1 MINPG
6 RRNYILLS
14 LFDFLYL
21 FAWSSTMAFFVIW
34 TTQHLGISAT
44 KTGLLYSVN
53 AFIAL
58 LMQPFFGFIS
68 DKFGQKKRLIWFL
81 VAMLLPVG
89 PFFIYLYAPLLVH
102 SFWLGALLGGVYLG
116 IIFNSGCGVID
127 SYIDKIS
134 RRYQFEYGRVRMWG
148 SLGWAAAAWI
158 VGKYIDSNPN
168 LAFWLASIA
177 IVIAAIC
184 FMLTKIEL
192 SEAEMQKTSAL
203 KVSHALELA
212 KNGQFWMLLVF
223 TLFVT
228 QIYDTYDQQ
237 FAQYFSLQFPTPE
250 EGNRWY
256 GILASIQVCGETLF
270 LCLMPWFVNRTGAKW
285 ALIIAG
291 LIMSVRIVGSA
302 IPLGPVWIGAVKMM
316 HALEK
321 PLILVSVFK
330 FIAANFDNKLSSTV
344 YLLVLFVASIATA
357 VYSPLAGYLYDTIGF
372 AQTYYILGGVAGV
385 FTLISVFTLRDNREP
400 TAPGS
405 APGAGVAQS
414 H

>member
-1 MINPG
+1 MTPG
-6 RRNYILLS
+6 KRNYLLLS

-68 DKFGQKKRLIWFL
+68 DKFGLKKRLIWLL
-81 VAMLLPVG
+81 VALL
-89 PFFIYLYAPLLVH
+89 L
-102 SFWLGALLGGVYLG
+102 
-116 IIFNSGCGVID
+116 
-127 SYIDKIS
+127 
-134 RRYQFEYGRVRMWG
+134 
-148 SLGWAAAAWI
+148 LGWAAAAWI

-168 LAFWLASIA
+168 LAFWLASLA

-192 SEAEMQKTSAL
+192 TDADVARSESL

-212 KNGQFWMLLVF
+212 KNGQFWMLLLF

-302 IPLGPVWIGAVKMM
+302 VPLGPVWIGAVKMM

-330 FIAANFDNKLSSTV
+330 FIAANFDHKLSSTV

-357 VYSPLAGYLYDTIGF
+357 IYSPLAGYLYDTIGF
-372 AQTYYILGGVAGV
+372 ADTYLILGGIAGL
-385 FTLISVFTLRDNREP
+385 FTLISVFTLQDKREP
-400 TAPGS
+400 KK
-405 APGAGVAQS
+405 PGAAPSGAVTPAQ
-414 H
+414 

>member
-1 MINPG
+1 
-6 RRNYILLS
+6 
-14 LFDFLYL
+14 
-21 FAWSSTMAFFVIW
+21 
-34 TTQHLGISAT
+34 
-44 KTGLLYSVN
+44 
-53 AFIAL
+53 
-58 LMQPFFGFIS
+58 
-68 DKFGQKKRLIWFL
+68 
-81 VAMLLPVG
+81 
-89 PFFIYLYAPLLVH
+89 
-102 SFWLGALLGGVYLG
+102 
-116 IIFNSGCGVID
+116 
-127 SYIDKIS
+127 
-134 RRYQFEYGRVRMWG
+134 MWG

-168 LAFWLASIA
+168 LALWLASLA

-192 SEAEMQKTSAL
+192 TDADVARSESL

-212 KNGQFWMLLVF
+212 KNGQFWMLLLF

-302 IPLGPVWIGAVKMM
+302 VPLGPVWIGAVKMM

-321 PLILVSVFK
+321 PLIMVSVFK
-330 FIAANFDNKLSSTV
+330 FIAANFDHKLSSTV

-357 VYSPLAGYLYDTIGF
+357 IYSPLAGYLYDTIGF
-372 AQTYYILGGVAGV
+372 ANTYLILGSVAGL
-385 FTLISVFTLRDNREP
+385 FTLISIFTLQDKREP
-400 TAPGS
+400 KKTGATPS
-405 APGAGVAQS
+405 AAINPAQ
-414 H
+414 

>member
-68 DKFGQKKRLIWFL
+68 DKFGLKKRLIWFL

-228 QIYDTYDQQ
+228 QIYDT
-237 FAQYFSLQFPTPE
+237 
-250 EGNRWY
+250 
-256 GILASIQVCGETLF
+256 
-270 LCLMPWFVNRTGAKW
+270 
-285 ALIIAG
+285 
-291 LIMSVRIVGSA
+291 
-302 IPLGPVWIGAVKMM
+302 
-316 HALEK
+316 
-321 PLILVSVFK
+321 
-330 FIAANFDNKLSSTV
+330 
-344 YLLVLFVASIATA
+344 
-357 VYSPLAGYLYDTIGF
+357 
-372 AQTYYILGGVAGV
+372 
-385 FTLISVFTLRDNREP
+385 
-400 TAPGS
+400 
-405 APGAGVAQS
+405 
-414 H
+414 

>member
-1 MINPG
+1 MTSG
-6 RRNYILLS
+6 KRNYLLLS

-68 DKFGQKKRLIWFL
+68 DKFGLKKRLIWLL
-81 VAMLLPVG
+81 VALLLPVG
-89 PFFIYLYAPLLVH
+89 PFFIYVYAPLLVH
-102 SFWLGALLGGVYLG
+102 NFWFGALLGGIYLG
-116 IIFNSGCGVID
+116 IIFNSCCGVID

-168 LAFWLASIA
+168 LAFWLASLA

-192 SEAEMQKTSAL
+192 TDADVARSESL

-212 KNGQFWMLLVF
+212 KNGQFWMLL
-223 TLFVT
+223 LFYPVRHA
-228 QIYDTYDQQ
+228 DLRHLRS
-237 FAQYFSLQFPTPE
+237 AVCPVL
-250 EGNRWY
+250 
-256 GILASIQVCGETLF
+256 LATV
-270 LCLMPWFVNRTGAKW
+270 PD
-285 ALIIAG
+285 AG
-291 LIMSVRIVGSA
+291 GRQPLVRD
-302 IPLGPVWIGAVKMM
+302 PR
-316 HALEK
+316 
-321 PLILVSVFK
+321 
-330 FIAANFDNKLSSTV
+330 
-344 YLLVLFVASIATA
+344 
-357 VYSPLAGYLYDTIGF
+357 VYSG
-372 AQTYYILGGVAGV
+372 
-385 FTLISVFTLRDNREP
+385 LR
-400 TAPGS
+400 
-405 APGAGVAQS
+405 
-414 H
+414 